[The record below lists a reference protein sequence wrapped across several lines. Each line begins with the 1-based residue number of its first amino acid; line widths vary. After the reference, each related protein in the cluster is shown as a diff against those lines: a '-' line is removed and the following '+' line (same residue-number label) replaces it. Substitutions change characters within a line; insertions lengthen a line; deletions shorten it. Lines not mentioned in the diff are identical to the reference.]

1 MSYTRRHT
9 PRARGTLLQLGRGSG
24 EVGLPDFISWMEQNH
39 PELLESGPEAD
50 WDALQ
55 EQARS
60 WLEDRYRNDW
70 VTSNTDENYY
80 DYWGGYW
87 DSVNGS

>member
-1 MSYTRRHT
+1 MSYTRRHP

-39 PELLESGPEAD
+39 PDLLESGPE
-50 WDALQ
+50 
-55 EQARS
+55 
-60 WLEDRYRNDW
+60 DW

-87 DSVNGS
+87 DSVNRS